1 VRLLLL
7 EARDEHAAH
16 GTQALPVIV
25 VATRT
30 IISKWGKFRFSLIA
44 FSFFEMEH

>member
-25 VATRT
+25 VATPAEAEQP
-30 IISKWGKFRFSLIA
+30 LD
-44 FSFFEMEH
+44 